1 MTAPQRTTQH
11 VPVLRLDPT
20 GADHQGE
27 AARLRELGPVVKVI
41 LPGDVEAWAVT
52 THQLLTEL
60 VNDPRVSKDWH
71 RWTDIRTNRIPEDW
85 PLTGM
90 VKVTNMVTADGD
102 DHRRLRRVVTQVLTP
117 ERVRAMRPRI
127 TELAR
132 ALVQALP
139 ERTGPDGSVDLREHL
154 AYPLPMTVI
163 CDVIGVPGPLR
174 PQIRRLVR
182 SIFDSTAEPE
192 EVLSTQHL
200 IYELLDKV
208 VAHKRRTPGDDLT
221 SNLIVVQR
229 DNPDHLSDTELT
241 GTLWLMI
248 AAGHETTLSL
258 ITNAQRALL
267 THPDQLDLALSGGPS
282 VWPVVVEETLRW
294 DAPIGNFLA
303 RYPREDL
310 RIGGVTIPAGDAV
323 LAPYST
329 AGRDT
334 AQHGQDA
341 HRFDI
346 TRDQARH
353 LAFGGGPHVCLG
365 APLARM
371 EAAIALE
378 ALFSEYPGL
387 SLATNP
393 ESLVPVPSLISN
405 SVQALPAYLNH
416 HRPNTTATDTCPQG
430 ARQ

>member
-1 MTAPQRTTQH
+1 MTAQQRTAQH

-20 GADHQGE
+20 GTDHQGE

-52 THQLLTEL
+52 THQLVTEL
-60 VNDPRVSKDWH
+60 VTDPRVSKDWH

-90 VKVTNMVTADGD
+90 VKITNMVTADGD

-117 ERVRAMRPRI
+117 ERVRAMRPQV

-132 ALVQALP
+132 GLVQALP

-154 AYPLPMTVI
+154 AYPLPMNVI
-163 CDVIGVPGPLR
+163 CDIIGVPGPLR
-174 PQIRRLVR
+174 PQLRRLVR

-192 EVLSTQHL
+192 EVLSTQRL

-221 SNLIVVQR
+221 SALIAAQR
-229 DNPDHLSDTELT
+229 DNPGILSDAELT
-241 GTLWLMI
+241 GTLWLMV

-258 ITNAQRALL
+258 ITNALRALL
-267 THPDQLDLALSGGPS
+267 THPGQLDLALSSAPS
-282 VWPVVVEETLRW
+282 IWPAVVEETLRW

-310 RIGGVTIPAGDAV
+310 DIGGVTIPAGDAI
-323 LAPYST
+323 LAPYSA

-341 HRFDI
+341 DRFDL
-346 TRDQARH
+346 TRTQSRH

-378 ALFSEYPGL
+378 ALFSAYPGL

-405 SVQALPAYLNH
+405 SVQTLPTHLNQA
-416 HRPNTTATDTCPQG
+416 RP
-430 ARQ
+430 